1 MSPTSFRI
9 LLTLLLCVV
18 LAIAIF
24 VMRFSLVGSSIA
36 GGVFVVLVL
45 GVWMV
50 GSVGGDLSKKS
61 TRTSPRQ
68 VLADTRKLV
77 GALARSFSDA
87 ELERIGDDTQDL
99 IVMTLEQVQKGQVKS
114 AKKAAE
120 SLKAVSPKGLKKNS
134 RTKGLSPQAWRN
146 TI

>member
-1 MSPTSFRI
+1 MV
-9 LLTLLLCVV
+9 LLYVV

-36 GGVFVVLVL
+36 GVGFLTLVL
-45 GVWMV
+45 EVWMI

-77 GALARSFSDA
+77 GALARSFNGA
-87 ELERIGDDTQDL
+87 ELERIGDDTR
-99 IVMTLEQVQKGQVKS
+99 I
-114 AKKAAE
+114 
-120 SLKAVSPKGLKKNS
+120 
-134 RTKGLSPQAWRN
+134 
-146 TI
+146 